1 MREVRCRRVTCV
13 WFHLYAIQEHK
24 KLIYIDRRIVVLS
37 GGLRVGIDWEGAQEN
52 VLSGWKYSRF

>member
-1 MREVRCRRVTCV
+1 MREVRCKRVTCV

-37 GGLRVGIDWEGAQEN
+37 GGGE
-52 VLSGWKYSRF
+52 SGH